1 MLRSCNKPC
10 RGPVRPARYIPFAN
24 RGSGHPTL
32 TKPGRRRQVKSGQE
46 THTWHVKDRRHTWH
60 VKDRRHTW
68 HVKERRHTWHVN
80 EVWDDDAGAGGG
92 DGRGRDDRGAGARR
106 AAGADDGHPRGGRA
120 PAAEPAGRDARGR
133 ACPSGGRRP
142 RGRGGRRP
150 RLRRAAD
157 GDRAAAT
164 RAPRSSG
171 STSRRRACR
180 RSGAGEAELLASEH
194 QDLRAHLAGGGFVL
208 TERIE
213 ALDAADLVLIC
224 VPTPID
230 EQRRPDPRD
239 PARCVRRGRA
249 PRPCGPDAR
258 ADLDHLCRAA
268 RASCWWSRW
277 PSAGCASARTCS
289 SRSPPSA
296 STLASPV
303 TSSARRPA

>member
-1 MLRSCNKPC
+1 MLRSCDKPC

-80 EVWDDDAGAGGG
+80 EVWDDDPGAGGR

-133 ACPSGGRRP
+133 A
-142 RGRGGRRP
+142 
-150 RLRRAAD
+150 AQ
-157 GDRAAAT
+157 AAAVAHRSSRSSVSAT
-164 RAPRSSG
+164 SGCLPQSRCATPVPRSSG
-171 STSRRRACR
+171 STPPAARLQAIRSRRGGAAC
-180 RSGAGEAELLASEH
+180 
-194 QDLRAHLAGGGFVL
+194 LRAAGPATRISPASGFVL

-230 EQRRPDPRD
+230 EQPPARPRD
-239 PARCVRRGRA
+239 PARRLRRGRA
-249 PRPCGPDAR
+249 PRPSRADAR
-258 ADLDHLCRAA
+258 ADLDHLRRHA
-268 RASCWWSRW
+268 RASCWWSR
-277 PSAGCASARTCS
+277 
-289 SRSPPSA
+289 
-296 STLASPV
+296 
-303 TSSARRPA
+303 